1 MAIPR
6 RYSFAAGFSKMTLE
20 DARNAKKE
28 LYDFLGC
35 KAESEFSR
43 KKHGFLNILTTYTEG
58 VTAIFAKYGVSES
71 EVEQKRHHEP

>member
-6 RYSFAAGFSKMTLE
+6 FRYSFATGFSKMTLE
-20 DARNAKKE
+20 DARHAKKE

-43 KKHGFLNILTTYTEG
+43 KKHSFLNIPQHVYEG
-58 VTAIFAKYGVSES
+58 VTAIFAKYGVPES
-71 EVEQKRHHEP
+71 EVWSKTMAP